1 VSISFGAFG
10 VVMAEGPY
18 VLVAVLGTN
27 ADGLFCVKS
36 KMAEPPVMVY
46 DPIEE
51 DTEVVRVVV
60 FAEYVDEAFD
70 ELVHKVL
77 PVSFNTLKLLVL
89 GGEEATPDQSFCQE
103 FLDRHS
109 VTALS
114 TVNLGQKQA
123 RLQDAFAVEYGQP
136 QQGGPKRRT
145 RVRSESQSQTV
156 SQGHKRE
163 RKDESE
169 SQSDSRPRTM
179 STSRGGHGTQVVYL
193 CVQCIFHVW
202 AIAVGS
208 WSKQKVSCMAIA
220 VWLMEQTE
228 GLLYGYSCL
237 AHGANRRSLVWL

>member
-1 VSISFGAFG
+1 
-10 VVMAEGPY
+10 MAEGPY